1 MMMLSDF
8 ARHLLHIVAESAPFL
23 LLGFLLAGLFRALVP
38 ETLVHRL
45 MGRNRFR
52 SVAWASLV
60 GVPLPL
66 CSCSVIPAAT
76 ALRQRGAS
84 RGATTSFLISTPETG
99 VDSISIT
106 YALIDPI
113 MTVFR
118 PVAAFATALLTGSA
132 VMFLADDNSESD
144 AAVAPSSREEPGA
157 PASASSCCAEDE
169 CGSEPA
175 MLPESRLDSA
185 AAGIRYAFGPLLDD
199 LAVWLIVGFILSAVI
214 GVLVPDGMLSAIP
227 QGWVSSALMMLIA
240 TPVYIC
246 AAAATP
252 VAATLILKGLD
263 PGAALVMLLVGPATN
278 MTTILVVLRF
288 MGKRVLA
295 IYLAGVAVSALAFGF
310 VANLVYT
317 RLGIDLSSV
326 VSAALEESTSV
337 PQIVSA
343 IIFAAFLARAF
354 VRRRSARA
362 EVPPEPRVTAVLR

>member
-1 MMMLSDF
+1 MILLSDF
-8 ARHLLHIVAESAPFL
+8 ARQLLHIVAESAPFL

-52 SVAWASLV
+52 SIVWASLV

-132 VMFLADDNSESD
+132 VMFLADDNSGSG
-144 AAVAPSSREEPGA
+144 AAAAPSSPPEPGA
-157 PASASSCCAEDE
+157 PASTSSCCADDE

-175 MLPESRLDSA
+175 TPSESRLEST

-199 LAVWLIVGFILSAVI
+199 LAVWLIVGFVLSAAI

-227 QGWVSSALMMLIA
+227 QGWVSSSLMMLIA

-288 MGKRVLA
+288 MGKRVLS
-295 IYLAGVAVSALAFGF
+295 IYLVGVAVSALAFGF

-317 RLGIDLSSV
+317 RLGIDLSSA

-343 IIFAAFLARAF
+343 VIVVALLGRVF
-354 VRRRSARA
+354 VRRWSTRA
-362 EVPPEPRVTAVLR
+362 EVSPQPGVSTVLR